1 MFSSAPAKILTVF
14 LALAFVLSPAICC
27 CFGTSGQA
35 MAAQVSE
42 MAEEDCHGDKASDTS
57 SINHEKSGDHSK
69 ECAGAD
75 CEDCSYASAFD
86 GVKSDKFVVAASVSP
101 EPVASLDN
109 HEAFVAPMATMVTAI
124 YPRRGPPPLVR
135 TTLVALHV
143 LLLN

>member
-1 MFSSAPAKILTVF
+1 MAAPA
-14 LALAFVLSPAICC
+14 A
-27 CFGTSGQA
+27 
-35 MAAQVSE
+35 E
-42 MAEEDCHGDKASDTS
+42 MAEEDCHGDKANDAS
-57 SINHEKSGDHSK
+57 SIDHEKSGDHSK

-109 HEAFVAPMATMVTAI
+109 HDAYVAPMATMVTTI